1 MKLIEKISSSI
12 ISAMKEK
19 NVDELESL
27 RAIKSA
33 LLLAQTQKGSDGNIK
48 ESDEIKILQKLVK
61 QRKESAEIY
70 KNQNRLELA
79 DIEIKQSKII
89 ERFLPVQMNFEDLEK
104 LIVEI
109 INQTG
114 AQGMKDM
121 GKVMGIA
128 SVKLSG
134 KADGKTISNIVILI
148 FVFLFFI
155 FY

>member
-1 MKLIEKISSSI
+1 MKLIDKISSSI

-33 LLLAQTQKGSDGNIK
+33 LLLAQTQKGSDGNIQ

-70 KNQNRLELA
+70 KKQNRLELA
-79 DIEIKQSKII
+79 DIEISQSNIT
-89 ERFLPVQMNFEDLEK
+89 ERFLPAQISLEDLDK
-104 LIVEI
+104 LISEI
-109 INQTG
+109 ISQTG
-114 AQGMKDM
+114 AKGMKDM

-128 SVKLSG
+128 STKLSG
-134 KADGKTISNIVILI
+134 KADGKTISNIVRSKLI
-148 FVFLFFI
+148 
-155 FY
+155 

>member
-1 MKLIEKISSSI
+1 
-12 ISAMKEK
+12 MKEK

-33 LLLAQTQKGSDGNIK
+33 LLLAQTQKGSDGNVQ

-70 KNQNRLELA
+70 KKQNRLELA
-79 DIEIKQSKII
+79 DIEISQSKII
-89 ERFLPVQMNFEDLEK
+89 ERFLPAQISLEELDK
-104 LIVEI
+104 LIAEI

-128 SVKLSG
+128 SSKLSG
-134 KADGKTISNIVILI
+134 KADGKTISNIVRSKLM
-148 FVFLFFI
+148 
-155 FY
+155 

>member
-89 ERFLPVQMNFEDLEK
+89 ERFLPFQMNFEDLEK

-134 KADGKTISNIVILI
+134 KADGKTISNIVRSKLI
-148 FVFLFFI
+148 
-155 FY
+155 

>member
-1 MKLIEKISSSI
+1 MKLIDKISSSI

-33 LLLAQTQKGSDGNIK
+33 LLLAQTQKGSDGNIQ

-70 KNQNRLELA
+70 KKQNRLELA
-79 DIEIKQSKII
+79 DIEISQSNII
-89 ERFLPVQMNFEDLEK
+89 ERFLPAQISLEDLDK
-104 LIVEI
+104 LISEI
-109 INQTG
+109 ISQTG
-114 AQGMKDM
+114 AKGMKDM

-128 SVKLSG
+128 STKLSG
-134 KADGKTISNIVILI
+134 KADGKTISNILLSKLI
-148 FVFLFFI
+148 
-155 FY
+155 

>member
-1 MKLIEKISSSI
+1 
-12 ISAMKEK
+12 MKEK

-33 LLLAQTQKGSDGNIK
+33 LLLAQTQKGSDGNIQ

-70 KNQNRLELA
+70 KKQNRLELA
-79 DIEIKQSKII
+79 DIEISQSKII
-89 ERFLPVQMNFEDLEK
+89 ERFLPAQISLEDLDK
-104 LIVEI
+104 LISEI

-128 SVKLSG
+128 SSKLSG
-134 KADGKTISNIVILI
+134 KADGKTISNIVRSKLM
-148 FVFLFFI
+148 
-155 FY
+155 

>member
-134 KADGKTISNIVILI
+134 KADGKTISNIVRSKL
-148 FVFLFFI
+148 V
-155 FY
+155 